1 MIYRKTLSGSSWTQ
15 KLRINY
21 FQGLIGTLLV
31 VSWLFLLLGQPSF
44 ASPSVPNA
52 VITATRQ
59 DLSQKMK
66 IPANQLQ
73 VKSATAQT
81 WSDGCLGLANP
92 GEICTQA
99 LVEGW
104 RVVLTNNQK
113 TWVYR
118 TDRTGG
124 NLRLEK

>member
-1 MIYRKTLSGSSWTQ
+1 MISRKTLQRSSWTQ

-21 FQGLIGTLLV
+21 FQRLIGILLV
-31 VSWLFLLLGQPSF
+31 FGWLFLLLGQPIL
-44 ASPSVPNA
+44 ASPSVPDS
-52 VITATRQ
+52 VIIATRQ
-59 DLSQKMK
+59 DLSQKTK
-66 IPANQLQ
+66 IPISQLQ
-73 VKSATAQT
+73 VKSATTQT

-92 GEICTQA
+92 GEFCTQA

>member
-1 MIYRKTLSGSSWTQ
+1 MISRKTLPGSSWTQ
-15 KLRINY
+15 KPRINY
-21 FQGLIGTLLV
+21 FHGLIGTLLV

-44 ASPSVPNA
+44 ASPSAPNA

-59 DLSQKMK
+59 DLSQKTK